1 LLTETVSRALK
12 NGRAG
17 TLEIKRDRMDN
28 GSYRMTGSGS
38 LSKKLLIDSKT
49 YVIIST
55 AKDERRPPKQM
66 NKDAKRDTVLAV
78 LAILIFIAVAVLEA
92 IL

>member
-1 LLTETVSRALK
+1 
-12 NGRAG
+12 
-17 TLEIKRDRMDN
+17 
-28 GSYRMTGSGS
+28 
-38 LSKKLLIDSKT
+38 
-49 YVIIST
+49 
-55 AKDERRPPKQM
+55 M